1 MFGWLKNYI
10 KFLREDSRDSYDF
23 TPIGYCR
30 DSYDFTPIGYC
41 KVCKTPILPSC
52 NWSRID
58 SRYANGEFI
67 CIECKEEALKQD

>member
-10 KFLREDSRDSYDF
+10 KFLREDS
-23 TPIGYCR
+23 R